1 MNNNLLYIKDEI
13 KKDTAIV
20 IEKAKKEDIDGIYQV
35 IRSVGN
41 QEKIL
46 KRAF

>member
-20 IEKAKKEDIDGIYQV
+20 IEKAK
-35 IRSVGN
+35 R
-41 QEKIL
+41 KIL
-46 KRAF
+46 MVFIK